1 MSTNKEFT
9 FRARRL
15 ESETATLLET
25 YGERDIKQFYRYNL
39 PKMHDHHPDL
49 VEANYD
55 FGPMIEDAARLNEKI
70 DMFDS
75 NPALLDQVI
84 FGVQF
89 PALCHPGVADFV
101 DDRKLIAL
109 LLVRHFKN
117 HGGLV
122 LPPLDDAQPLSE
134 EHAERL
140 TRHMAAGGRY
150 VPMHYP
156 NWRQTH
162 TVAAPTDP
170 VQPARGTA
178 GTLGLGTG
186 NVGAIGDHR
195 ARLRNGG
202 N

>member
-70 DMFDS
+70 VRRSRLRFHRLTNTRQDMFDS

-101 DDRKLIAL
+101 DDKKLIAL

-134 EHAERL
+134 GHAERL

-156 NWRQTH
+156 NW
-162 TVAAPTDP
+162 
-170 VQPARGTA
+170 
-178 GTLGLGTG
+178 
-186 NVGAIGDHR
+186 
-195 ARLRNGG
+195 
-202 N
+202 